1 MAETPTK
8 NEKADQ
14 TSGALSFEDFAAKG
28 DVVFIVKGE
37 TRVRVRSAVMME
49 ASSVFNAMLG
59 PNFKEGRALAEASS
73 APVEIPLPED
83 DPELFGWICRAL
95 HCQASTKLWKPV
107 ALQLVPLWMLI
118 DKYNMKDSMRLSL
131 ESWISEHVNEEETF
145 DIILWILAQM
155 SLGVRNAGSFAIATR
170 KLIQHSTESFVD
182 DATCFERCR
191 PIIPGRLLYK
201 LAATL
206 QEAREA
212 AMARLV
218 KLLYNDLPEAFQGC
232 DSGTALYYQRLK
244 DAFQELSV
252 PLDFPD
258 TTASLKTVSSVIPSI
273 TLGFGIGLCPC
284 AKGACPVDVEG
295 MMAKASSLRE
305 LKEFEVDGLCLYLP
319 ELFIMR
325 TRKSNRTKRYTLEK
339 YDFEG
344 SSDEETLRRAT
355 QKTERDENFD
365 ETAAAEES
373 AEEEELALDQEGG
386 HDENEEVESEGP
398 VSEPDGVP
406 DRFARQRVRPIRP
419 FNVRAAGLTGYL
431 DLEPVADGRIVRSY
445 WGPYDRGFK
454 GKQLVEAWYGRHE
467 DGVGLVKGMLDRWMD
482 WTVLPP
488 KILADEGQTD
498 RAVWSPS
505 FFEREA
511 YSAEHWYER
520 VQESLPGVNARIR
533 LSPEE
538 AELYRFQ
545 REPMPVLLGPSTSQQ
560 EIRFMP
566 GDAYAISQDGLPLQ
580 NDSAPVGWML
590 DAGGIVTGMD
600 WAPLHSVN
608 APQLLAI
615 CVIPHS
621 DQELYDYEEECLRP
635 DFQKYGVVQLWEFVG
650 ERQDDGFARPS
661 LQPPTLRKTIC
672 LEQGRARRVRWSPAC
687 GFLAILC
694 DDGNVYV
701 TEAGDDGE
709 GGYEKVVEPIA
720 VFGFPD
726 EDAKATTFTWINFN
740 RLVIGYTDGSIALW
754 SVRPHRLL
762 SRHPVHH
769 NIVVDL
775 VSGYPAM
782 PYLIASTPVGG
793 TVKLLDLRAPS
804 YESTEVQNLTV
815 GTQPNLLGYSDHLL
829 GFFSMYP
836 SAGVLNT
843 HVGFMHHSQFP
854 VARRVFTGESYPSC
868 LAVGRTHPYLLVG
881 SLDGSL
887 WAINPQVELFTTRR
901 EPTDRIRVCHHEH
914 RPGKLFPADSPAAAR
929 GISRIVTGFILERSL
944 TKHSAHK
951 PPVKKGKKPK
961 KKETDT
967 AVGDDEEEGGAI
979 MDPTRAIIYEPLT
992 RVTVAEW
999 NPNEEYGCW
1008 AAAAMGSGLVRVMDL
1023 GLTQTE

>member
-1 MAETPTK
+1 
-8 NEKADQ
+8 
-14 TSGALSFEDFAAKG
+14 
-28 DVVFIVKGE
+28 
-37 TRVRVRSAVMME
+37 
-49 ASSVFNAMLG
+49 
-59 PNFKEGRALAEASS
+59 
-73 APVEIPLPED
+73 
-83 DPELFGWICRAL
+83 
-95 HCQASTKLWKPV
+95 
-107 ALQLVPLWMLI
+107 
-118 DKYNMKDSMRLSL
+118 
-131 ESWISEHVNEEETF
+131 
-145 DIILWILAQM
+145 
-155 SLGVRNAGSFAIATR
+155 
-170 KLIQHSTESFVD
+170 
-182 DATCFERCR
+182 
-191 PIIPGRLLYK
+191 
-201 LAATL
+201 
-206 QEAREA
+206 
-212 AMARLV
+212 
-218 KLLYNDLPEAFQGC
+218 
-232 DSGTALYYQRLK
+232 
-244 DAFQELSV
+244 
-252 PLDFPD
+252 
-258 TTASLKTVSSVIPSI
+258 
-273 TLGFGIGLCPC
+273 
-284 AKGACPVDVEG
+284 
-295 MMAKASSLRE
+295 
-305 LKEFEVDGLCLYLP
+305 
-319 ELFIMR
+319 MR

-386 HDENEEVESEGP
+386 HDENEEVDSEGP

-406 DRFARQRVRPIRP
+406 DRFARQRVKPIRP

-488 KILADEGQTD
+488 KIPADEGQTD

-520 VQESLPGVNARIR
+520 VQESLPEANARIR
-533 LSPEE
+533 LSQEE

-961 KKETDT
+961 KKEADT